1 MRRPVWCLGLML
13 GLCLCLL
20 CGCSVLTEES
30 GAQEQAAG
38 DRSGE
43 YLSVEKVEGRS
54 NGIKDDEALYDY
66 EPTDLVCFYVTVLG
80 GNAADGTDHTFEEIN
95 RYRNLQGM
103 TGVEKIRT
111 EVLVQVGDENGPRA
125 GEIGYTSFT
134 ANATMNV
141 RGRTSTEYPQKSY
154 RITFYKDAGF
164 WRGQRAI
171 ALNKHPADVTRL
183 RNMLYFE
190 LLRDVPS
197 IPSLRTQYVHLYI
210 KDMTAE
216 HPSGVFEDYGL
227 FTQVELPNNR
237 YLRNH
242 GLSVDGQ
249 LYKANLCEMFRY
261 PETLKLATDPDYDA
275 QAFSEILETK
285 TGEDHT
291 KLLEM
296 LDAVNNYTIPTEEVL
311 DTYFDT
317 DNLTSYLAFNLLMG
331 NEDSDAQN
339 YLLYSPLDAKRWYYL
354 CWDGDDS
361 LAYTEDILRNNQWQG
376 GEWTRGISNYWGVV
390 LFNRALR
397 LPSFR
402 SLLSEKMELLHG
414 TITQEKIAS
423 LIRKYRTVTD
433 RFTSSLPDSEQMRE
447 TPQVREAIYEAMP
460 GDIEKNYQAYLLSL
474 DKPMPF
480 YQWEA
485 AEEGGELVL
494 TWDESYDF
502 DGEFLRYDVQ
512 LCRDWKFEDVLWE
525 GKGLLGTEARLPLP
539 GAGTYFWKVTVTNE
553 SGFTQESFDSVTTS
567 SGIHAGMRRFTIQAD
582 GTVVN
587 GT

>member
-1 MRRPVWCLGLML
+1 MRPPVWRLCLML
-13 GLCLCLL
+13 ALCLCLM
-20 CGCSVLTEES
+20 CGCSVLLEDD
-30 GAQEQAAG
+30 AQEGDAG
-38 DRSGE
+38 DPSDGH
-43 YLSVEKVEGRS
+43 LSVEKAEGRG
-54 NGIKDDEALYDY
+54 NGIRDNDALYDY
-66 EPTDLVCFYVTVLG
+66 DPTDVVCFYVTVLG

-95 RYRNLQGM
+95 RYLNLQGM

-111 EVLVQVGDENGPRA
+111 EVLVQIGDENGPKE
-125 GEIGYTSFT
+125 GEVGYTSLT
-134 ANATMNV
+134 GNATMNV

-154 RITFYKDAGF
+154 RLTFYKDAGF

-197 IPSLRTQYVHLYI
+197 IPSLRTQFVHLYI

-227 FTQVELPNNR
+227 YTQVELPNNR

-261 PETLKLATDPDYDA
+261 PETLKLSTDPDYDA

-296 LDAVNNYTIPTEEVL
+296 LDAVNNYTLSTEELL
-311 DTYFDT
+311 DTYFDV

-339 YLLYSPLDAKRWYYL
+339 YLLYSPLDARRWYYL

-361 LAYTEDILRNNQWQG
+361 LGYTEDKLRKPQWQN
-376 GEWTRGISNYWGVV
+376 GEWTRGVSNYWGVV

-402 SLLSEKMELLHG
+402 SLLSEKMELLHS

-423 LIRKYRTVTD
+423 LIEKYRKVTD
-433 RFTSSLPDSEQMRE
+433 KFTSSLPDSEQMMG
-447 TPQVREAIYEAMP
+447 TPQVRETIYAAMP
-460 GDIEKNYQAYLLSL
+460 GDIETNYQAYLLSL
-474 DKPMPF
+474 EKPMPF
-480 YQWEA
+480 YQWEVTA
-485 AEEGGELVL
+485 DGDELVL
-494 TWDESYDF
+494 SWDESYDF
-502 DGEFLRYDVQ
+502 DGEYLRYDVQ
-512 LCRDWKFEDVLWE
+512 LCRDWEFKDVLWE
-525 GKGLLGTEARLPLP
+525 AKGLLETEARLPLP

-553 SGFTQESFDSVTTS
+553 SGFSQVSFDSIVTS
-567 SGIHAGMRRFTIQAD
+567 SGIHPGMRRFMVQAD

-587 GT
+587 GI